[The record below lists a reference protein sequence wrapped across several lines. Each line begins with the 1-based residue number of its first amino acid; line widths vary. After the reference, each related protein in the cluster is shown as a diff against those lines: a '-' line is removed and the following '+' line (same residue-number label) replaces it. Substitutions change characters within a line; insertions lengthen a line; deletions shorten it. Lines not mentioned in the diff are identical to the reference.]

1 MTKTLAIAA
10 TELRRLLRWKA
21 SAFFLV
27 LLPFLI
33 ILLLG
38 AAFGGSQSAR
48 VGVLGGK
55 DGPLARS
62 LVADLDAQPSTDV
75 RRYGSVGA
83 LQRAVA
89 RGDVDGGLQVPAGY
103 DRLLLAGKRVTLSWF
118 GRPDSAAQ
126 QLRSTIQSLADD
138 EARVLVPARLLAKKE
153 HLSLDAAVAAATKA
167 ASTTPRIAVVTE
179 KPNGNTYAATTTG
192 TFQSAASTQLLLFI
206 FINSISGSVW
216 LIETRRLGL
225 ARRMLSTPTPL
236 RVIVAGQLLG
246 RLTVA
251 LVQAAI
257 IVLGTLLIFGVDWG
271 NPLGTAAVIVAFS
284 LVGTGA
290 AVLLGSLFS
299 SEQQAGP
306 VATLLGLGLAALG
319 GSMAPIYVF
328 PHTARLIAHVTPHAW
343 ANDALGKLLE
353 HGAGPGGVLLQVGVL
368 LAFATA
374 LLVTATWRL
383 QRVLTR

>member
-1 MTKTLAIAA
+1 MRKTLAIAA
-10 TELRRLLRWKA
+10 TELRRLLRWRA
-21 SAFFLV
+21 SVFFLV

-38 AAFGGSQSAR
+38 AAFGGSQHAR

-55 DGPLARS
+55 DGPLARA

-75 RRYGSVGA
+75 RRYSNLGA
-83 LQRAVA
+83 LERAVA
-89 RGDVDGGLQVPAGY
+89 RGDIDGGLQVPAGY
-103 DRLLLAGKRVTLSWF
+103 DGLLQHGDSVTLSWF

-138 EARVLVPARLLAKKE
+138 QARLLIPARLLARQE

-167 ASTTPRIAVVTE
+167 AAAMPRLAVSTEEPDGRAYT
-179 KPNGNTYAATTTG
+179 ATTSG

-206 FINSISGSVW
+206 FINSLSGSVW

-225 ARRMLSTPTPL
+225 ARRMLSTPTSL
-236 RVIVAGQLLG
+236 RAIVAGQLLG

-251 LVQAAI
+251 LFQAAI

-343 ANDALGKLLE
+343 GNDAFGKLLE
-353 HGAGPGGVLLQVGVL
+353 HGAGLGGVLLQVGVL

>member
-1 MTKTLAIAA
+1 MRKTLAIAA

-38 AAFGGSQSAR
+38 AAFGGATNAR
-48 VGVLGGK
+48 LGVLGGT
-55 DGPLARS
+55 DGPLARA
-62 LVADLDAQPSTDV
+62 LVAGLDAQPSTEV
-75 RRYGSVGA
+75 RRYGSLGA
-83 LQRAVA
+83 LERAVA
-89 RGDVDGGLQVPAGY
+89 RGDVDGGLEVPPGY
-103 DRLLLAGKRVTLSWF
+103 DGLLQAGKPVTLDWF
-118 GRPDSAAQ
+118 GRPDSTAQ
-126 QLRSTIQSLADD
+126 QLRSTLQSVVDD
-138 EARVLVPARLLAKKE
+138 QSRVLAPAMFLARRSGMTEAAALLAART
-153 HLSLDAAVAAATKA
+153 AAGA
-167 ASTTPRIAVVTE
+167 TPRLEVRVE
-179 KPNGNTYAATTTG
+179 KPTGEAYAPLTAG
-192 TFQSAASTQLLLFI
+192 RFQSAASTQLLLFI
-206 FINSISGSVW
+206 FINSISGAVW

-236 RVIVAGQLLG
+236 RTIVAGQLLG

-257 IVLGTLLIFGVDWG
+257 IVLGTLLVFGVDWG
-271 NPLGTAAVIVAFS
+271 NPLGTAAVILAFS

-299 SEQQAGP
+299 TEQQAGP

-343 ANDALGKLLE
+343 GNDAFGKLLE
-353 HGAGPGGVLLQVGVL
+353 HGAGLGGVLLQVGVL
-368 LAFATA
+368 LAFAAAT
-374 LLVTATWRL
+374 LVVATWRL

>member
-10 TELRRLLRWKA
+10 TELRRLLRWRA

-38 AAFGGSQSAR
+38 AAFGGAQNVR
-48 VGVLGGK
+48 VGVLGGA
-55 DGPLARS
+55 DGPLARA

-75 RRYGSVGA
+75 RRYSSLGA
-83 LQRAVA
+83 LERAVA
-89 RGDVDGGLQVPAGY
+89 RGDVDGGLDVPAGY
-103 DRLLLAGKRVTLSWF
+103 DHLLETGKRATLSWF

-138 EARVLVPARLLAKKE
+138 QARVLAPARLLAQQK
-153 HLSLDAAVAAATKA
+153 HLGFAAAVAAARDA
-167 ASTTPRIAVVTE
+167 AATVPRLAVVTE
-179 KPNGNTYAATTTG
+179 QPDGRAYAATAAG

-206 FINSISGSVW
+206 FINSVSGAVW

-225 ARRMLSTPTPL
+225 ARRMLSTPTAL
-236 RVIVAGQLLG
+236 RVIVTGQLLG

-271 NPLGTAAVIVAFS
+271 NPLGTAAVILSFS

-343 ANDALGKLLE
+343 GNDAFGKLLE
-353 HGAGPGGVLLQVGVL
+353 HGAGLGGVLLQVGVL
-368 LAFATA
+368 LAFAAA

-383 QRVLTR
+383 RRVLTQ

>member
-1 MTKTLAIAA
+1 VIAG
-10 TELRRLLRWKA
+10 TELRRLLRWRG
-21 SAFFLV
+21 SVFFLIV
-27 LLPFLI
+27 LPFLI

-38 AAFGGSQSAR
+38 AAFGGSQDVR
-48 VGVLGGK
+48 VGILGGT
-55 DGPLARS
+55 DGPLARA

-75 RRYGSVGA
+75 RRYGSLGDLERSVS
-83 LQRAVA
+83 
-89 RGDVDGGLQVPAGY
+89 RGTVDGGLEVPAGY
-103 DRLLLAGKRVTLSWF
+103 DATLSAGRTATLSWF

-126 QLRSTIQSLADD
+126 QLRTTIQSLADD
-138 EARVLVPARLLAKKE
+138 QARVLIPARLLARQK
-153 HLSLDAAVAAATKA
+153 HLSLEAAVAAATKA
-167 ASTTPRIAVVTE
+167 AAATPRLAVVTE
-179 KPNGNTYAATTTG
+179 KPDGRAYAATTAG

-206 FINSISGSVW
+206 FINSLNGAAW
-216 LIETRRLGL
+216 LIETRRLGI
-225 ARRMLSTPTPL
+225 ARRLLSTPTSL
-236 RVIVAGQLLG
+236 RTIVVGQLLG

-257 IVLGTLLIFGVDWG
+257 IVVGTLLVFGVDWG
-271 NPLGTAAVIVAFS
+271 NPLGTAAVILSFS

-343 ANDALGKLLE
+343 GNDAFGKLLG
-353 HGAGPGGVLLQVGVL
+353 HGAGLGGVLLQVGVL
-368 LAFATA
+368 LAFAA
-374 LLVTATWRL
+374 VLLVTATWRL
-383 QRVLTR
+383 RKALTS